1 MSEKISHSDRQA
13 NYLSLKRL
21 SIRHLIQN
29 QLFDLTAFESTL
41 VPEDIPV
48 YRLKHPTAV
57 IYRTSMLRK
66 FGPKIKNDLVNKLSQ
81 ETVISLPRQDL
92 TYKLTASNDDYI
104 DFHFTFDA
112 LTQWLRHLSLAL
124 AMSQVVQP
132 ATPKPESPDLF
143 ICQYSHARCCSIL
156 RLAGREGLIPFF
168 DCLDINRQAEQVN
181 YLLLLAFN
189 HFETFL
195 LLDSYEKSLALE
207 MLSAVDSFGSQRATQ
222 WQMIALNLCQ
232 TFLGF
237 ERYCRIFGQ
246 VKRENPKL
254 AQSRLWLMALFQR
267 LLQKLLQ
274 EKLGIIPLTQ
284 L

>member
-1 MSEKISHSDRQA
+1 MTI
-13 NYLSLKRL
+13 
-21 SIRHLIQN
+21 ILI
-29 QLFDLTAFESTL
+29 FTL
-41 VPEDIPV
+41 P
-48 YRLKHPTAV
+48 
-57 IYRTSMLRK
+57 
-66 FGPKIKNDLVNKLSQ
+66 
-81 ETVISLPRQDL
+81 
-92 TYKLTASNDDYI
+92 
-104 DFHFTFDA
+104 FDA
-112 LTQWLRHLSLAL
+112 LTQWLRHLSFAL

-156 RLAGREGLIPFF
+156 RLAGWEGLIPSS
-168 DCLDINRQAEQVN
+168 DSLDINRQVEPVN
-181 YLLLLAFN
+181 HLLSLGFN

-195 LLDSYEKSLALE
+195 LLDSHEKSLALE
-207 MLSAVDSFGSQRATQ
+207 MLSVVDSLGSQQVTQ
-222 WQMIALNLCQ
+222 WQIIALNLCQ
-232 TFLGF
+232 AFLAF